1 MMRSLL
7 LWAVTWIYML
17 AGAALCLP
25 WAVVTGRLGFAYTVG
40 RGGARL
46 LLALAGVRVVVE
58 GEANAAGPAPI
69 FMANHQS
76 NLDPPVLLAHLPGN
90 LAFLAKKELFSVPVL
105 GTVLRAGQLFPVDRT
120 DRNAARASITLA
132 AAGVRA
138 GRPLLIF
145 PEGTR
150 TRTGELLPFKKGAF
164 YLVEQAQA
172 PVVPIT
178 ITGSGT
184 LMPPG
189 SWRIRSGVVRVQI
202 HPPVWPREWQSS
214 PDPRAACA
222 ALVRERMQ
230 APSAS

>member
-58 GEANAAGPAPI
+58 GETNAAGPAPI